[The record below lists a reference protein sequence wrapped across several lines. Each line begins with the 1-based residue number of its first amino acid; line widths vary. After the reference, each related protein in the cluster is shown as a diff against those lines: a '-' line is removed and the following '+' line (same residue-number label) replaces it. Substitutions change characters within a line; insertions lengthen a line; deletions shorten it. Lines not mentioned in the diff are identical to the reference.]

1 MGVEERSGGTRRL
14 PRSWKSIMTFADFGS
29 ATTPSASITSSKGI
43 RWVIM
48 LAAHS
53 RMPGSAATTSGI
65 SVG

>member
-1 MGVEERSGGTRRL
+1 
-14 PRSWKSIMTFADFGS
+14 MTFADFGS